1 LDKPL
6 PITRAELDALS
17 PGDRAMN
24 REARKQFM
32 IRGPVVNT
40 AQFAAIET
48 EILRRLMLNQYKS
61 HGKLGVIVSGEPNI
75 GKTRRSRTSLAG
87 SSVADATSAGPVVAT
102 RSQ

>member
-1 LDKPL
+1 MDKPL
-6 PITRAELDALS
+6 PITRTELDALS

-40 AQFAAIET
+40 AQFAAIEI

-61 HGKLGVIVSGEPNI
+61 HGKLGVIVSG
-75 GKTRRSRTSLAG
+75 SRTSARPPPSRTLLDGLNA
-87 SSVADATSAGPVVAT
+87 ADATSDGPVAAT
-102 RSQ
+102 RSR